1 MINVKFVKKEENGNE
16 EYSFTFPM
24 REIHK
29 SSERKLSVPLFPFKK
44 LINEL
49 DISIEVLAPY
59 NYGEDFV
66 FLHFSD
72 IWSLNNIYSHNV
84 TAQRLGSA
92 LPHLKQSVFFDF
104 LQDAYKNNKKT
115 NLTTFVYYGN
125 KLILKLNQTVFYENG
140 LIFIVNEVL
149 NDAFDKKSEINVF
162 NKYSKGIFR
171 VKDKKIIYKNHK
183 TKEFVE
189 KYQFLN
195 IDFKD
200 LQVKNISHEK
210 FEEITDKLQKKELDS
225 YEDELI
231 FTHPFTFEKYYFTLY
246 MVPAN
251 INGEDI
257 VDCTVVDVTDI
268 RNAEQD
274 AEDYAR
280 NLENVQK
287 ICQFAINYGSL
298 NNLTGWSNE
307 IYEILEIPPKI
318 RAKYPKSNVLFEF
331 VYEKEKEL
339 YLNFLSNPEKYNY
352 ILDHEFE
359 VNTFKNNKK
368 YLSYHLIYRRNYEN
382 EEKSQLTSIVQDITR
397 LNKFQEELKDYN
409 EELSQILKDKEVL
422 LNEVH
427 FRVKNNLQI
436 ILSLLNLDM
445 RYNKNNP
452 SITLANTDGYIQ
464 SLAFMHEKTYQSDS
478 LEGANVKDYIE
489 DLTESILKN
498 SEVNVNLS
506 TDVENIELSNEIIV
520 PLGLII
526 NELVDNSLEY
536 AFPEGEGNLSI
547 NLKSVDDMIELN
559 IKDDGVGL
567 SDSTKFSDLTTL
579 GFTIVQTLTSQIGG
593 KVELL
598 PSDKGVNIL
607 LKFSKDGGKHYGI

>member
-251 INGEDI
+251 IM
-257 VDCTVVDVTDI
+257 V
-268 RNAEQD
+268 
-274 AEDYAR
+274 
-280 NLENVQK
+280 K
-287 ICQFAINYGSL
+287 IS
-298 NNLTGWSNE
+298 
-307 IYEILEIPPKI
+307 
-318 RAKYPKSNVLFEF
+318 
-331 VYEKEKEL
+331 
-339 YLNFLSNPEKYNY
+339 
-352 ILDHEFE
+352 
-359 VNTFKNNKK
+359 
-368 YLSYHLIYRRNYEN
+368 
-382 EEKSQLTSIVQDITR
+382 
-397 LNKFQEELKDYN
+397 
-409 EELSQILKDKEVL
+409 
-422 LNEVH
+422 
-427 FRVKNNLQI
+427 
-436 ILSLLNLDM
+436 
-445 RYNKNNP
+445 
-452 SITLANTDGYIQ
+452 
-464 SLAFMHEKTYQSDS
+464 
-478 LEGANVKDYIE
+478 
-489 DLTESILKN
+489 
-498 SEVNVNLS
+498 
-506 TDVENIELSNEIIV
+506 
-520 PLGLII
+520 
-526 NELVDNSLEY
+526 
-536 AFPEGEGNLSI
+536 
-547 NLKSVDDMIELN
+547 
-559 IKDDGVGL
+559 
-567 SDSTKFSDLTTL
+567 
-579 GFTIVQTLTSQIGG
+579 
-593 KVELL
+593 
-598 PSDKGVNIL
+598 
-607 LKFSKDGGKHYGI
+607 